1 MQNTERKDEHESD
14 ENSLTEECTY
24 GLLYDERKRD
34 NSYSQTNLGKESVIY
49 TREKKLMSP
58 STATRID
65 TQNAEGEIKD
75 ESRENC
81 ETEECIFVSSS
92 EISRG
97 NSRLQTKLEKKPEIC
112 LNEEISTRQNLQIR
126 IKEKKVPLISENGD
140 LECALE
146 EYKEYLKA
154 LERNVELR
162 KMIKGV
168 CEKIKEKEEEVAA
181 FNSCKLIFKDLTVS

>member
-1 MQNTERKDEHESD
+1 MTK
-14 ENSLTEECTY
+14 ENETTHIH
-24 GLLYDERKRD
+24 K
-34 NSYSQTNLGKESVIY
+34 QTLEKSPLFTQEK
-49 TREKKLMSP
+49 KKLMSP

-81 ETEECIFVSSS
+81 ETEECIFVSSG

-112 LNEEISTRQNLQIR
+112 LNEEILTSQNLHIR
-126 IKEKKVPLISENGD
+126 IKEKKVALISENGD

-168 CEKIKEKEEEVAA
+168 CEKIQDKEEDVAA
-181 FNSCKLIFKDLTVS
+181 VNSCKLIFKDLTVS